1 MGCRRHG
8 RRRSLESPTMASGR
22 VEWRGSEH
30 ASFKGGLHGEKWKWE
45 PLGFA
50 DSKTKKNM
58 G

>member
-1 MGCRRHG
+1 
-8 RRRSLESPTMASGR
+8 MASGR